1 MINNSVFGKFYNYQ
15 LKDEVCMSVCLTSRL
30 TSVTA
35 LIMSSVGAVV
45 TESVA
50 SLFLTDSTLVSALLS
65 TWSWTNNKQISPDLF
80 GQPQSV
86 MLTSVVNMTKSCLGQ
101 CHQED
106 FSEGESTGSFVFS
119 SCPFIKKRRNVRS
132 VIFNDDITYVTYQN
146 PSELDTCDSSENIY
160 HEPCKY
166 FWPKNKHFFN
176 RQVWQAIKR

>member
-1 MINNSVFGKFYNYQ
+1 MY
-15 LKDEVCMSVCLTSRL
+15 VCLTHSL
-30 TSVTA
+30 TLVTA

-45 TESVA
+45 TDLVA
-50 SLFLTDSTLVSALLS
+50 SLFLTDSTLVSLLS
-65 TWSWTNNKQISPDLF
+65 TWSWANNKQINPDLS
-80 GQPQSV
+80 GQLQSV
-86 MLTSVVNMTKSCLGQ
+86 MLTSMVSTMTKCGLGFCLT
-101 CHQED
+101 D
-106 FSEGESTGSFVFS
+106 DDSEGESTGSFVFS

-146 PSELDTCDSSENIY
+146 PSELDISDTTENIY